1 MSGEGGDEVKGSEEG
16 MLGGINEEGML
27 GGEEEIKGTGGE
39 VDTES
44 REEVG

>member
-1 MSGEGGDEVKGSEEG
+1 MEETICVSGEGGSEEVG
-16 MLGGINEEGML
+16 MNEEGML
-27 GGEEEIKGTGGE
+27 GGEVEIKGTRGE